1 MLTDTPAGLNFVCKL
16 NKDSQA
22 HRDLYASVS
31 RGDLSECSFAFVVD
45 GEDGQ
50 SFSRPDLN
58 GLPTR
63 TIKRAKLLDVS
74 VVANP
79 AYGNGATQVDARARV
94 TADDQAAIK
103 RQIVAWNARKKE
115 NLTRARAVMAEYPEL
130 DAETIS
136 RGRRLGYSEDTMLS
150 LRFAAITKNMR
161 NEPAQ
166 SADPQQV
173 FAMMMILAGMMTTGM
188 QTSTNALRITIWPAP
203 ERRQMFTRQK
213 VISAPQLATSTQ
225 QRIRQKL

>member
-1 MLTDTPAGLNFVCKL
+1 
-16 NKDSQA
+16 
-22 HRDLYASVS
+22 
-31 RGDLSECSFAFVVD
+31 LSECSFAFVVD

-166 SADPQQV
+166 SADPTASLRDDDDFGWDDDDWDADKHERAQNYHMACARKAPNV
-173 FAMMMILAGMMTTGM
+173 HTAEGHLRAAARHKYAAENPTETLASVRARDTSRILR
-188 QTSTNALRITIWPAP
+188 S
-203 ERRQMFTRQK
+203 
-213 VISAPQLATSTQ
+213 
-225 QRIRQKL
+225 